1 MHFLAPGTNSH
12 ARLSKY
18 VHIGS
23 PYKSSKQPNAKKSI
37 PLPTQHTKGNSIFPH
52 FFLPFLPLA
61 EPPADTVEATL
72 DALDGVAE
80 LFLLDLTDL
89 TLSSALFCKIC

>member
-1 MHFLAPGTNSH
+1 MTSLKSLQSNQTPKS
-12 ARLSKY
+12 LSLCQPTIPR
-18 VHIGS
+18 VFS
-23 PYKSSKQPNAKKSI
+23 FPY
-37 PLPTQHTKGNSIFPH
+37 

-61 EPPADTVEATL
+61 EPPADAVDVTL

-89 TLSSALFCKIC
+89 TLSSALFCGPC